1 MLFFLTGS
9 VGEERRF
16 QEPQLSVAPMAINS
30 SPSSTY
36 IDQRRS
42 PGSVTVQMEEKYQP
56 PSATSL
62 YESRFQ
68 RRQVTMVRFG
78 PHYTTEHTQKL

>member
-1 MLFFLTGS
+1 MN
-9 VGEERRF
+9 V
-16 QEPQLSVAPMAINS
+16 
-30 SPSSTY
+30 SPSY
-36 IDQRRS
+36 LDQRRS

-68 RRQVTMVRFG
+68 RRPPVKSRSFSRVSFLFLPLVVSVLESVSTSFQAVAKIPRQG
-78 PHYTTEHTQKL
+78 ILRKNQS